1 MKSFQG
7 VSFVIFIYYSGV
19 VFIGCDTQVQTVTAR
34 HHDTPDFLTEA
45 TSASVTE
52 TPSTISVTTE
62 KTAKEKEDELRYKS
76 VTGKE
81 SAKHWKNLAQS
92 NLRERQRIRPI
103 EKVAKN
109 IIYFVGDGMSVP
121 TVAGARI
128 FKGQS
133 EGLHFGEEAQLHM
146 ETFPFLG
153 ASKTFCSDAQVADSA
168 CSATALFTG
177 SKTNIKTIGV
187 TPDVSVGDC
196 FQQMQPENQLS
207 SILEWAQKEGKS
219 TGIVT
224 TTRITHATPAGC
236 YSRIAHRDW
245 ENDVEITKAGQDPE
259 KCDDIAE
266 QLILREPGRNI
277 NVILG
282 GGRKHLLP
290 STEVDFE
297 SKQNGSRNDSKNLIE
312 MWKAAHANQTSQ
324 YVDRVETL
332 LNVDTKNLDYL
343 LGLFA
348 PDHIEYSD
356 NITTNHD
363 PTLLNMTTIA
373 IRILSKNPNGFFLMV
388 EGGRIDHALHENF
401 GKRALLEAVEF
412 DSAIARADEM
422 TDDDDTLITVTSDHS
437 HVMSIAGYPIRG
449 NPILAV
455 AENSDIDG
463 LPYTT
468 ISFANGPGFRNQ
480 TSNGLRPN
488 VSEDDLMKIDYRQFA
503 GLPSKYETH
512 GGDDVF
518 IFSKG
523 PYAHYLTGVNLQNYI
538 PHVMAYAAC
547 IGPAGMEQSPLC
559 NEIRSTSASARLT
572 NLNISLQL
580 VLLAALSAN
589 RIICSFL

>member
-1 MKSFQG
+1 MSFQ
-7 VSFVIFIYYSGV
+7 VNFVIFIYCSSL
-19 VFIGCDTQVQTVTAR
+19 VFIECETQVQKVTIP
-34 HHDTPDFLTEA
+34 HDTPAFLTEA
-45 TSASVTE
+45 STATGTSTEAPSTTSA
-52 TPSTISVTTE
+52 TTE
-62 KTAKEKEDELRYKS
+62 KTAKEKEDELRFKS

-81 SAKHWKNLAQS
+81 SAEYWINVAQA
-92 NLRERQRIRPI
+92 NLRERQKIRPI
-103 EKVAKN
+103 ERVAKN

-121 TVAGARI
+121 TVTGARI

-133 EGLHFGEEAQLHM
+133 EGLKFGEEAQLHM

-168 CSATALFTG
+168 CTATALFTG

-187 TPDVSVGDC
+187 TPNVEVGDC
-196 FQQMQPENQLS
+196 SQQMKPENQLS
-207 SILEWAQKEGKS
+207 SILEWAQKAGKS

-224 TTRITHATPAGC
+224 TTRITHATPAGT
-236 YSRIAHRDW
+236 YSHIAHRDW
-245 ENDVEITKAGQDPE
+245 ENDAEIKKAGQNPE
-259 KCDDIAE
+259 NCDDIAE
-266 QLILREPGRNI
+266 QLIFREPGKNI

-282 GGRKHLLP
+282 GGRKHMLP
-290 STEVDFE
+290 STVVDHE
-297 SKQNGSRNDSKNLIE
+297 NRQNGSRTDSKNLIE
-312 MWKAAHANQTSQ
+312 MWKLLHTNDSAE
-324 YVDRVETL
+324 YVDRVEDL
-332 LNVDTKNLDYL
+332 LQIDTNNVDYL
-343 LGLFA
+343 MGLFA

-363 PTLLNMTTIA
+363 PTLLNMTTVA

-388 EGGRIDHALHENF
+388 EGGRIDHALHENY
-401 GKRALLEAVEF
+401 GQRALLEAVEF
-412 DSAIARADEM
+412 DRAIKQADEM
-422 TDDDDTLITVTSDHS
+422 TDDEDTLITVTSDHS

-449 NPILAV
+449 NPILGV

-488 VSEDDLMKIDYRQFA
+488 VSEDDMKKVDYKYFA

-523 PYAHYLTGVNLQNYI
+523 CFAHFLTGTQLQNYI

-547 IGPAGMEQSPLC
+547 IGPAGMDQSPLC

-572 NLNISLQL
+572 NANFSLHL
-580 VLLAALSAN
+580 VLFVALCAN